1 MKERTIEIQNADTR
15 KGLRDN
21 LIQGPKIQMRYLS
34 SARINN
40 TFYAPGKVLMV

>member
-21 LIQGPKIQMRYLS
+21 QTRSQYIYEV
-34 SARINN
+34 
-40 TFYAPGKVLMV
+40 T

>member
-21 LIQGPKIQMRYLS
+21 QIQGPNIYEV
-34 SARINN
+34 
-40 TFYAPGKVLMV
+40 T

>member
-21 LIQGPKIQMRYLS
+21 LIQGPNIYMRELS
-34 SARINN
+34 SARIDN
-40 TFYAPGKVLMV
+40 TFYAPGKVFVI